1 MASKLNEWSKKGV
14 HKKICQDKQDQ
25 IKSKKTLTEDQVV
38 RELRKEQ
45 APVLNVDQLNAY
57 RLWRTG
63 TDENLKKVTVFDLM
77 TLFPAAVKEGQGYF
91 TSDGKK
97 LLQTHIN
104 QWIMTNPNQKTMY
117 DYAVKVREGISQEI
131 TDSILAVERRLM
143 TELKRVENKVDANTT
158 EAKRI
163 EKAIKISRFVD
174 KEIIIYPMAE
184 PNTDWGEAVE
194 RDSVKFKAKT
204 KEYLSKLVKFSDQKR
219 AFVVTVGTIP
229 NKITEISRKYKRY
242 RAVIRTESI
251 AFDILERAAQDPEY
265 RNKVKPG
272 KGPADRDVGRK
283 RWPLNIASMKFNY
296 SSYKGDKK
304 FLTRLVLI
312 EGTQEWT
319 LKRFDWDHPD
329 VERIR
334 EKAESGGFQDPE
346 GFTEE
351 KHGLILADLGLSY

>member
-1 MASKLNEWSKKGV
+1 MNEWSKKGT
-14 HKKICQDKQDQ
+14 HKKLCQDKYDQ
-25 IKSKKTLTEDQVV
+25 IKTKKTLTEEAVV

-63 TDENLKKVTVFDLM
+63 TDENLKKVTVFELM

-91 TSDGKK
+91 SSDGKK
-97 LLQTHIN
+97 LLLLHIS
-104 QWIMTNPNQKTMY
+104 QWIMGNPNQKQMY
-117 DYAVKVREGISQEI
+117 DYAVKVREGISSEI
-131 TDSILAVERRLM
+131 ADSIIAVEKRLM
-143 TELKRVENKVDANTT
+143 TEIKRVENKVDTNTT

-174 KEIIIYPMAE
+174 KEIIIYPMVE
-184 PNTDWGEAVE
+184 PITDWGEAVE
-194 RDSVKFKAKT
+194 RDSAKFKAKT
-204 KEYLSKLVKFSDQKR
+204 KEYLSKLVNVKDARR
-219 AFVVTVGTIP
+219 AYVVSVGTIP
-229 NKITEISRKYKRY
+229 NKITEVSRTYKRY
-242 RAVIRTESI
+242 RVVIRTESI
-251 AFDILERAAQDPEY
+251 AFDILERAATDPEY

-272 KGPADRDVGRK
+272 KGPGDRDVGRK
-283 RWPLNIASMKFNY
+283 RWPFNIASMKFNY
-296 SSYKGDKK
+296 SSFMGDKK
-304 FLTRLVLI
+304 YLTRIVLI

-319 LKRFDWDHPD
+319 LKRYEWDHPD

-351 KHGLILADLGLSY
+351 KHGVILTDLGLSY